1 MTEVAATD
9 PSGATSRWNRFWQAQ
24 GYPLSLGIF
33 RFLFALALLTEIETS
48 RAKSLFAI
56 EGGFHFPYLSII
68 KPVPDYVYHALHN
81 LQYPFA
87 GLLALGLFPRLS
99 AGTLLGLQGY
109 IFFADRLNFRNHPY
123 FFLLLLLLL
132 TLSRHAGGS
141 FSIPALLRGRRTRD
155 ETIAPLTI
163 QRVIQVQVS
172 IVYFFA
178 ALHKMTAWYL
188 GGNVLAEFMTPSL
201 LKVFTGAG
209 SSGTLEAIR
218 IAIGNPRFWVAPAWI
233 TVLLELSLP
242 VALWIPRV
250 RPVAMILGIGFHLI
264 IAFTMSIYV
273 FSAAMISSYV
283 LFLEPETLP
292 RLVDRWRPRLFGTP
306 PSRPLQGGANDPAKR
321 SRKTRQKPGR
331 SG

>member
-1 MTEVAATD
+1 MTEVTASD
-9 PSGATSRWNRFWQAQ
+9 PKGVTRWNRFWHAS
-24 GYPLSLGIF
+24 GHPLSFGIF
-33 RFLFALALLTEIETS
+33 RFLFGLSLLAEIETS

-56 EGGFHFPYLSII
+56 EGGFHFPYLSFI
-68 KPVPDYVYHALHN
+68 KPAPDYLYHAIHN

-87 GLLALGLFPRLS
+87 GLLALGIFPRLS

-141 FSIPALLRGRRTRD
+141 FSIPALLRRRRTGD

-163 QRVIQVQVS
+163 QRLIQVQVS
-172 IVYFFA
+172 ILYVFA

-188 GGNVLAEFMTPSL
+188 GGNVLAEVINPSL
-201 LKVFTGAG
+201 LKILLGVV
-209 SSGTLEAIR
+209 SSGTLEAVR
-218 IAIGNPRFWVAPAWI
+218 IAIENPRFWVAPAWI
-233 TVLLELSLP
+233 TVLLELGLP

-250 RPVAMILGIGFHLI
+250 RPVAMILGIGFHLM
-264 IAFTMSIYV
+264 IAFTMTIYV
-273 FSAAMISSYV
+273 FSAAMIGSYV

-292 RLVDRWRPRLFGTP
+292 RFADRWRLRLFGTP
-306 PSRPLQGGANDPAKR
+306 NARPARGGANDAAKR
-321 SRKTRQKPGR
+321 SKKNRPKPSR
-331 SG
+331 SA